1 MGIMD
6 DNVILRL
13 QRTVV
18 TLSNAPAI
26 LDNQLMARDKSV
38 SFWAILSSALDALVG
53 SHLYSIPSQP
63 SKCETPQTGLQ
74 VRVLLIFLIQMQLKT
89 PYITGKR

>member
-6 DNVILRL
+6 DKVILRL

-18 TLSNAPAI
+18 TLSSAPAI
-26 LDNQLMARDKSV
+26 HDNQLMAHDKSV

-63 SKCETPQTGLQ
+63 KCETPHFSHSNA
-74 VRVLLIFLIQMQLKT
+74 IENSIH
-89 PYITGKR
+89 